1 MNSSPLNLGIV
12 GSSGSSLLYVFFLA
26 RHEVLVVIQ
35 YRWPSCVMGGVKF
48 VMEVLR
54 ARGKQLSNNG
64 LPPSRLFCQNNNEE
78 KFGV

>member
-12 GSSGSSLLYVFFLA
+12 GSSGSSLLYVFLA

-64 LPPSRLFCQNNNEE
+64 LPPSRLFCQNNGEE
-78 KFGV
+78 KFGL